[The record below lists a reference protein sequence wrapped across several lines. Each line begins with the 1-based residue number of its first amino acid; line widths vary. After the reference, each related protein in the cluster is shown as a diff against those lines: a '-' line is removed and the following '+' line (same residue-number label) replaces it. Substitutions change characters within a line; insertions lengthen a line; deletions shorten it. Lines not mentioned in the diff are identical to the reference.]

1 MGVHMN
7 EKRPGKLGRPTPI
20 SPGRWSAWQGSNSYM
35 VLLQWAQWMGGK
47 LKCRWA
53 RCHHVN
59 CPGMHTIYTFLP
71 PISRGLRTKYPSHR
85 LRVLPSYQVFCQVL
99 CATRQTDPQLIQGTR
114 EREAAR
120 GESTAQLPATT
131 DTSIVTQILS

>member
-1 MGVHMN
+1 MTRDQASSEGQPQSH
-7 EKRPGKLGRPTPI
+7 PAGGLLGRGPI
-20 SPGRWSAWQGSNSYM
+20 HIWCSSSGHNGW
-35 VLLQWAQWMGGK
+35 GGK

-53 RCHHVN
+53 GCHHVN